1 MGKGY
6 WKMEATLKI
15 AKETVLAKDEEIFAL
30 KAHARRREESF
41 DEERL
46 SFSEESAAKDEKIAA
61 QQNDLAALSN
71 DYMRIKRRGIQDSQ
85 MLKVSDEQLG
95 ICEARLA
102 EVSHLGELERLDA
115 EAFSGLEH
123 LAGLEVGLLE
133 DEIGLLEAHEADHL
147 EEMTAVRADCEED
160 ISAIGF
166 LADLAEEDHLVELDE
181 AERVNKDIKDENEI
195 LVAQLTAVEFL
206 AAEEVKEVEEHS
218 EALLAAGEHL
228 AQLEQEDVLE
238 ELQEVERAGRALE
251 DENEILV
258 AQFTAVE
265 FLAAEEVKEVE
276 EASEALLAAGEHL
289 AQLEQEDVLEELQEV
304 ERVGR
309 ALEDEN
315 EILVAQLTA
324 VEFLAAEEVKEV
336 EEHSE
341 ALLAAG
347 EHLAQLEQEDVLEE
361 LQEVERAGRALE
373 DENEILVAQFTA
385 VEFLAAEEVKEVEEA
400 SEALL
405 AAGEHLAQLEQEDV
419 LNEQQEGFEG
429 LLQATNQ
436 LAQWETDLLT
446 LATGRAERL
455 LGELELARVNTL
467 RLTEELVES
476 NQIKAELQLQE
487 VVRED
492 RKKLLT
498 AEACRNAG
506 LRKRRRDDDDDH
518 RGGDRQRRRHADRD
532 HQDANQELRLRLRD
546 RQAEGYY
553 A

>member
-46 SFSEESAAKDEKIAA
+46 SFSEESAAKDEKIAS

-71 DYMRIKRRGIQDSQ
+71 DYMRIKRRGVQDSQ

-181 AERVNKDIKDENEI
+181 AERVNKDIRDENEI
-195 LVAQLTAVEFL
+195 LVSQLTAVEFL
-206 AAEEVKEVEEHS
+206 AAEEVKEVE
-218 EALLAAGEHL
+218 
-228 AQLEQEDVLE
+228 Q
-238 ELQEVERAGRALE
+238 
-251 DENEILV
+251 
-258 AQFTAVE
+258 
-265 FLAAEEVKEVE
+265 
-276 EASEALLAAGEHL
+276 ASEALLAAAEHM
-289 AQLEQEDVLEELQEV
+289 
-304 ERVGR
+304 
-309 ALEDEN
+309 
-315 EILVAQLTA
+315 
-324 VEFLAAEEVKEV
+324 
-336 EEHSE
+336 
-341 ALLAAG
+341 
-347 EHLAQLEQEDVLEE
+347 
-361 LQEVERAGRALE
+361 
-373 DENEILVAQFTA
+373 
-385 VEFLAAEEVKEVEEA
+385 
-400 SEALL
+400 
-405 AAGEHLAQLEQEDV
+405 AQLEQEDV

>member
-46 SFSEESAAKDEKIAA
+46 SFSEESAAKDEKIAS

-71 DYMRIKRRGIQDSQ
+71 DYMRIKRRGVQDSQ

-206 AAEEVKEVEEHS
+206 AAEEVKEVEE
-218 EALLAAGEHL
+218 
-228 AQLEQEDVLE
+228 
-238 ELQEVERAGRALE
+238 
-251 DENEILV
+251 
-258 AQFTAVE
+258 
-265 FLAAEEVKEVE
+265 
-276 EASEALLAAGEHL
+276 ASEALLAAGEHL
-289 AQLEQEDVLEELQEV
+289 AQLEQEDVLE
-304 ERVGR
+304 G
-309 ALEDEN
+309 LE
-315 EILVAQLTA
+315 
-324 VEFLAAEEVKEV
+324 
-336 EEHSE
+336 
-341 ALLAAG
+341 
-347 EHLAQLEQEDVLEE
+347 
-361 LQEVERAGRALE
+361 EVERAGRALE

-455 LGELELARVNTL
+455 LAELELARVNTL